1 VHGENEDI
9 DTEAEMLEDVGIE
22 GANMG
27 LWCSLKKKEEG
38 TVYPQYMNIY
48 DLGES
53 IDNMNHHAIALWEI
67 NWTLD
72 VLVLHLET
80 LYVATT
86 MTFQAWAC
94 KSLRLGWSTIVLY
107 QEVAEIIY

>member
-1 VHGENEDI
+1 
-9 DTEAEMLEDVGIE
+9 M
-22 GANMG
+22 NM
-27 LWCSLKKKEEG
+27 
-38 TVYPQYMNIY
+38 Y

-53 IDNMNHHAIALWEI
+53 IDNMNHHAIALREL

-86 MTFQAWAC
+86 MTFRAWAC
-94 KSLRLGWSTIVLY
+94 KSLRLGWSTIVIY